1 VREIS
6 EERRS
11 SLKEDRFARLLDRD
25 KKPFERS
32 ILEALGMR
40 GSKLW
45 KQLRA
50 FLKVNYDFRPELLF
64 GGQKYGWCYKYRRKY
79 KTLCVLFPETK
90 AFTVLV
96 VLGKKEVVR
105 FGEDFSK
112 YNRDTQQLFKTA
124 RQYHD
129 GKWLYK
135 RVLNKS
141 DLMDVLALIEMKRD
155 RKV

>member
-1 VREIS
+1 M
-6 EERRS
+6 
-11 SLKEDRFARLLDRD
+11 KEGKYGRLLNGDNR
-25 KKPFERS
+25 PSERS
-32 ILEALGMR
+32 IFTAMGMR

-50 FLKVNYDFRPELLF
+50 FLKVNYDFKPELIF
-64 GGQKYGWCYKYRRKY
+64 GGQKYGWCYKYRRKN
-79 KTLCVLFPETK
+79 KTLCGLFPEVG

-96 VLGKKEVVR
+96 VLGKKEVAQ
-105 FGEDFSK
+105 FEEDFSK
-112 YNRDTQQLFKTA
+112 YNEDTQQLFKTA

-141 DLMDVLALIEMKRD
+141 DLMDVLTLIKMKRGG
-155 RKV
+155 KA

>member
-1 VREIS
+1 
-6 EERRS
+6 
-11 SLKEDRFARLLDRD
+11 LKEAKYARMLDRD
-25 KKPFERS
+25 ETPSERS
-32 ILEALGMR
+32 ALGVIGTR

-50 FLKVNYDFRPELLF
+50 FLKVNYDFKPELIF
-64 GGQKYGWCYKYRRKY
+64 GGQKYGWCYKYRRKN

-96 VLGKKEVVR
+96 VMGKKEVAQ
-105 FGEDFSK
+105 FEGDFSK
-112 YNRDTQQLFKTA
+112 YNEDTQHLFKTA
-124 RQYHD
+124 PQYHD

-141 DLMDVLALIEMKRD
+141 DLLDALALIRLKAG
-155 RKV
+155 RKG

>member
-1 VREIS
+1 MK
-6 EERRS
+6 EE
-11 SLKEDRFARLLDRD
+11 KFGRLLNGDR
-25 KKPFERS
+25 KPSERS
-32 ILEALGMR
+32 ILAAIGTR

-50 FLKVNYDFRPELLF
+50 YLKVNFDFSPELLF
-64 GGQKYGWCYKYRRKY
+64 GGQKYGWCYKYRRKN

-96 VLGKKEVVR
+96 ILGRKEVTQ
-105 FGEDFSK
+105 FETDLSK
-112 YNRDTQQLFKTA
+112 FNKDTLGLFKAA

-135 RVLNKS
+135 RVLNRS
-141 DLMDVLALIEMKRD
+141 DLMDVLELIKMKRGK
-155 RKV
+155 RT

>member
-1 VREIS
+1 MK
-6 EERRS
+6 EERYSRM
-11 SLKEDRFARLLDRD
+11 FNRD
-25 KKPFERS
+25 KKPSERS
-32 ILEALGMR
+32 ILSKIGTR

-50 FLKVNYDFRPELLF
+50 YLKVNYDFKPELLF
-64 GGQKYGWCYKYRRKY
+64 GGQKYGWCYKYRRKN

-96 VLGKKEVVR
+96 VLGKKEVAQ
-105 FGEDFSK
+105 FEADLLKFNK
-112 YNRDTQQLFKTA
+112 DTQGLFRVA

-129 GKWLYK
+129 GKWVYK

-141 DLMDVLALIEMKRD
+141 DLRDVIMLIKLKRGT
-155 RKV
+155 RA